1 MNRFTRRL
9 LSLLAVSMLMLGL
22 LIGSAAA
29 QDAQPEHILIP
40 IGGGYPDT
48 FPGFLEAAL
57 PYVATLDTDR
67 FYILMMPMSFT
78 YDVEVLTTTDLLD
91 NSLAIERRRRQF
103 ERACDRLV
111 SERELDLECQVVVPP
126 IYTRDAAEDDY
137 ALEYFTDDLAAVYFV
152 GGDQTF
158 AMQILNGTP
167 LEAALTEAFE
177 RGVVMGGNS
186 AGAAIMSYNMIGGYS
201 SEDYDVVDQLREGI
215 VDLWTEPDRRG
226 LPFGLRSVIVEQHF
240 FEYGRPGRLLNA
252 ILQPGMPRVGLGVDG
267 FTGAVVVDDARIDRV
282 IGKYSVGVID
292 ATDAADSAYFSGDG
306 ILSVRGAWFHTLAPG
321 DFSYDLLARQ
331 HSLAPLPERPQ
342 RDYSGFALP
351 EGAGTLILGS
361 DLTSVGLADNPVI
374 ERFLELA
381 GGSEAEILVLSTGY
395 RNLSAA
401 VNAFEDYAA
410 QFTGRARRVQ
420 VQTLLTRMALPDLT
434 RFSGI
439 VVVAGDQSL
448 VTADELRPIAD
459 ALLAGI
465 PVLADN
471 AAAPLFGIRYAANPP
486 VDYDNDD
493 DATMEAHDQ
502 GAYILGNTVIA
513 DGLGLVRANVEPRLI
528 DNNRYGRVISLA
540 YDDPAALALGLA
552 EGSAL
557 EVTPQ
562 GTTVLGTNGVVLFDF
577 SVATLAL
584 GDNDAFVIANGLM
597 DVFAPGDRISE

>member
-1 MNRFTRRL
+1 
-9 LSLLAVSMLMLGL
+9 
-22 LIGSAAA
+22 
-29 QDAQPEHILIP
+29 
-40 IGGGYPDT
+40 
-48 FPGFLEAAL
+48 
-57 PYVATLDTDR
+57 
-67 FYILMMPMSFT
+67 MMPMSFT

>member
-1 MNRFTRRL
+1 MAQYTGRSL
-9 LSLLAVSMLMLGL
+9 LLLAVFALLAGL
-22 LIGSAAA
+22 LIGNVAA
-29 QDAQPEHILIP
+29 QNAQPGHILIP

-57 PYVATLDTDR
+57 PYVTTLDTDR

-78 YDVEVLTTTDLLD
+78 YDVDVLTTTDLLD
-91 NSLAIERRRRQF
+91 NSLAIERRRRQL

-126 IYTRDAAEDDY
+126 IYTRDAAENDY

-201 SEDYDVVDQLREGI
+201 SEDYGVIDQLREGI

-267 FTGAVVVDDARIDRV
+267 FTGAVVVDDARVDRV

-292 ATDAADSAYFSGDG
+292 ATAAADSAYFSSDG
-306 ILSVRGAWFHTLAPG
+306 LLSVRGAWFHTLAPG

-331 HSLAPLPERPQ
+331 HSLAPLPERVQ
-342 RDYSGFALP
+342 RDYSGLALP
-351 EGAGTLILGS
+351 AGAGTLILGS

-381 GGSEAEILVLSTGY
+381 GGPEAEILVLSTGY

-410 QFTGRARRVQ
+410 QFTGRVQRVQ
-420 VQTLLTRMALPDLT
+420 VQTLLTRMALPDLLQ
-434 RFSGI
+434 FSGI

-471 AAAPLFGIRYAANPP
+471 AAVPLFGIKYAANPP

-493 DATMEAHDQ
+493 EAVMEAHDQ

-540 YDDPAALALGLA
+540 YNDPATLALGLA

-557 EVTPQ
+557 EVTPE
-562 GTTVLGTNGVVLFDF
+562 GTTVRGTNGVVLFDF
-577 SVATLAL
+577 SAATLAL

-597 DVFAPGDRISE
+597 DVFAPGDSIGE